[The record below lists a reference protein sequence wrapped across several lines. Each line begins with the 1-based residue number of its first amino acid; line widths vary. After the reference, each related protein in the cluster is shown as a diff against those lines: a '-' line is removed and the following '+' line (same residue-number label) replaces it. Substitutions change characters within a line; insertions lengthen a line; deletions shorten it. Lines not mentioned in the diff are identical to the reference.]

1 MIVKQTNTNKGGV
14 GFLGLLQIA
23 FIVLKLCGVIDW
35 PWLLVLLPVL
45 FFCGLVVI
53 CVAMIVGVSLWRE
66 RKN

>member
-35 PWLLVLLPVL
+35 PWILVLTPVL
-45 FFCGLVVI
+45 FFICFVVI
-53 CVAMIVGVSLWRE
+53 CVTMIVGVSMWRE